1 MEHELVLPCPMS
13 TFLSLSLS
21 LSLSK
26 DVCTQYTYIHK
37 TPSPNTRASLK

>member
-13 TFLSLSLS
+13 TFLSLS